1 MSLDVD
7 TITGLWIKT
16 IVITYSMIKTLE
28 LNFENLEM
36 RCCVPFCKTTAEVV
50 SESEISFHEFPSE
63 AQLRA
68 AWLRALGKQD
78 TLLPEP
84 AVVCSQHFLN
94 DDIYETESGS
104 RRIRTGAVPSPVLVC
119 MICLDTRSKLL
130 LMSKYNLDEA
140 YQHLVGQPP
149 CDQGNLKQT
158 LCIQCA
164 QRLVNFSRFRDKSLR
179 ARALMMELVEKHEL
193 ITIQHMKSINRVKH
207 QLKSDIVKTV
217 LEPNHCDVH
226 IVQSDTDTRTEL
238 DSTVEAVA
246 VKHEERCD
254 SVLVDADH
262 TQHMTVASEEFSDAD
277 SFNGHPDACKEE
289 YQSDDSDLSE
299 TEQMTDPLLTTPSTC
314 KEEAVE
320 AVAPI
325 KQEIT
330 FACTICLME
339 FADEDMYNHHMMMH
353 IEIGYGDGECDT
365 SEVDKPRT
373 AVSSSSAH
381 SSVITENKKADLSP
395 SAHAAMTLVAPVSA
409 ILAANN
415 DNKVHTTNDAD
426 AEQKIKQEVETNNG
440 GLQNQSVD
448 SKILKKCVVKL
459 YDIFKSFRKAPSQ
472 YGSLTETEKA
482 VRSFDSQN
490 IADKDFSYQATVQNE
505 VPTTE
510 YIESVTNSST
520 STILSN
526 VIKIQRIYL
535 SQNRQTKGILFSCD
549 VCRKNFIGKSFFIKH
564 KQTHTEERRFTC
576 KLCQYKSQSPSLL
589 RKHMLTHEK
598 PCSCTF
604 CEYKSA
610 TNRELVRHMTTHTGC
625 KPVACKLCKYICTTN
640 SDLVCHTQ
648 THSVVKPLV
657 SCNLCDYKC
666 TRKDKLVKHMR
677 THTGEK
683 PYCCEL
689 CSYKCAR
696 KDKLGKHMRTHT
708 GEKPYCCELCS
719 YKCTRKDKLGKHMRT
734 HTGEKPYCCELCSY
748 KCAEKWSLGRHM
760 RTHTG
765 EKPYCCDLCSFKCAV
780 KRGLVRHLKTHTG
793 EKPYCC
799 ELCYKKFA
807 EKSNLL
813 KHIRTHTSKKPSS
826 YL

>member
-415 DNKVHTTNDAD
+415 DNKVHTTKEAD
-426 AEQKIKQEVETNNG
+426 GEQKINQKVETNNG
-440 GLQNQSVD
+440 GLGTQSVD
-448 SKILKKCVVKL
+448 SKMNCAVKL
-459 YDIFKSFRKAPSQ
+459 YDIFKNRRKAPRQ
-472 YGSLTETEKA
+472 RESLTKTGKA
-482 VRSFDSQN
+482 VRSCDGQHV
-490 IADKDFSYQATVQNE
+490 AGKDFSSQATSLNKAA
-505 VPTTE
+505 TTGN
-510 YIESVTNSST
+510 IETVGNSSARP
-520 STILSN
+520 SN
-526 VIKIQRIYL
+526 VASSNSSKNCCEL
-535 SQNRQTKGILFSCD
+535 CD
-549 VCRKNFIGKSFFIKH
+549 Y
-564 KQTHTEERRFTC
+564 E
-576 KLCQYKSQSPSLL
+576 
-589 RKHMLTHEK
+589 
-598 PCSCTF
+598 CSD
-604 CEYKSA
+604 KW
-610 TNRELVRHMTTHTGC
+610 RLVRHMRTHTGK
-625 KPVACKLCKYICTTN
+625 KPYCCE
-640 SDLVCHTQ
+640 
-648 THSVVKPLV
+648 
-657 SCNLCDYKC
+657 LCDYKC
-666 TRKDKLVKHMR
+666 ANKRNLMNHVR

-683 PYCCEL
+683 PYFCKICDYKSSQNANLVKHMRIHTGENPCYCEL
-689 CSYKCAR
+689 CDYKCAYVQN
-696 KDKLGKHMRTHT
+696 LV
-708 GEKPYCCELCS
+708 
-719 YKCTRKDKLGKHMRT
+719 
-734 HTGEKPYCCELCSY
+734 
-748 KCAEKWSLGRHM
+748 RHM

-765 EKPYCCDLCSFKCAV
+765 AKPYFCKICDYKSAQNSNLIRHMRSHTGEKRYCCDLCHYKCV
-780 KRGLVRHLKTHTG
+780 
-793 EKPYCC
+793 EKQ
-799 ELCYKKFA
+799 
-807 EKSNLL
+807 SLL
-813 KHIRTHTSKKPSS
+813 KHMRIHTGKKPSS
-826 YL
+826 CS